1 MHPEDIIAFVK
12 KEIEPLPSNP
22 PYGERYRVAATLT
35 DGTYLPC
42 VVVEDSSHTV
52 DLAIKRFH
60 ETRKSSD
67 PYMGYRAL
75 VRSFVT
81 GGNTVN
87 DYDLQDLS
95 LSPFA
100 IPLTRVR
107 EIGGETSMS
116 WTEFYATMRDG
127 KEFRFG
133 TTFWVEFFNMPDGY
147 TATDIMKIV
156 PAVRNEKPRTDMI
169 YRDKPFFTCYVDGL

>member
-1 MHPEDIIAFVK
+1 
-12 KEIEPLPSNP
+12 
-22 PYGERYRVAATLT
+22 
-35 DGTYLPC
+35 
-42 VVVEDSSHTV
+42 
-52 DLAIKRFH
+52 
-60 ETRKSSD
+60 
-67 PYMGYRAL
+67 
-75 VRSFVT
+75 
-81 GGNTVN
+81 
-87 DYDLQDLS
+87 
-95 LSPFA
+95 
-100 IPLTRVR
+100 
-107 EIGGETSMS
+107 MS